1 MMADIATQRTEQAV
15 LECLVG
21 ASRELAGA
29 RYATALLVGTDGA
42 PSALAR
48 AGMTRGQVAALPH
61 LPRPVGLI
69 GTVLT
74 GQTLRLARMEE
85 HPGAVDF
92 PGVRAPMAA
101 FLGVPVTVDGRVLG
115 GLYLTR
121 PPGQPV
127 FDDDDQA
134 VATALAAQTGS
145 VVTALR
151 SAAASQE
158 LVDGLGLTADRG
170 TDPAPADEAGSPVV
184 RRLLATARSV
194 LGLDMTFLSRIGS
207 DTQTFTAVDADAG
220 APSLAEGTVVD
231 VAEGYCTL
239 MLEGT
244 IPAAVP
250 DVRAHPLLGAMAVT
264 RDIGVGAYCGVP
276 VRLPD
281 GTVYGTLCGLH
292 STATEAPTSA
302 QLEAMA
308 IIAGL
313 LGDRVAKEQKFARA
327 QQVRRDEITALI
339 VGPRSRI
346 VVQPIVDLADDQ
358 VRGYEALSRFTD
370 VTGAPRRP
378 DRVFAEAAAAGL
390 GVHLELAAARAALT
404 LVPDL
409 PDATYLSVNPSPAA
423 VCTPAAY
430 DLLTELP
437 LDRIVLELTEH
448 ERVADYSAVLH
459 ALSGL
464 RTRGLR
470 LAIDDT
476 GSGFAGLQHLA
487 ELNPDIVKLAI
498 AFVRNIDRD
507 PTRRAV
513 ARAVIGFAA
522 EVGAALVAEG
532 IETPAELDQ
541 VRRLGAGLGQ
551 GFFLGRPR
559 LPGWSPGGSQSSP
572 STARRVGTVGAEPV
586 SGS

>member
-1 MMADIATQRTEQAV
+1 
-15 LECLVG
+15 
-21 ASRELAGA
+21 
-29 RYATALLVGTDGA
+29 
-42 PSALAR
+42 
-48 AGMTRGQVAALPH
+48 
-61 LPRPVGLI
+61 
-69 GTVLT
+69 
-74 GQTLRLARMEE
+74 
-85 HPGAVDF
+85 
-92 PGVRAPMAA
+92 
-101 FLGVPVTVDGRVLG
+101 
-115 GLYLTR
+115 
-121 PPGQPV
+121 
-127 FDDDDQA
+127 
-134 VATALAAQTGS
+134 
-145 VVTALR
+145 
-151 SAAASQE
+151 
-158 LVDGLGLTADRG
+158 
-170 TDPAPADEAGSPVV
+170 
-184 RRLLATARSV
+184 
-194 LGLDMTFLSRIGS
+194 
-207 DTQTFTAVDADAG
+207 
-220 APSLAEGTVVD
+220 

-437 LDRIVLELTEH
+437 LTGSCSSSPST
-448 ERVADYSAVLH
+448 SA
-459 ALSGL
+459 SRTTRPSCTRCRGM

-487 ELNPDIVKLAI
+487 ELNPDIVKLDI

-522 EVGAALVAEG
+522 EVGAAVVAEG

-559 LPGWSPGGSQSSP
+559 FPGWSPGGNQSSP